1 MKYLLISLI
10 VLIVNLNGYSQEVMK
25 YNKLT
30 PEEEKVII
38 DKGTE
43 MPFTGKYLNFDGK
56 GTYVCKRCG
65 SHLYHSEDKFESHC
79 GWPSFDDEIPKAVKR
94 VPDADGIRTEIVC
107 ANCDAHLGHVFKG
120 EKQTEKNIRH
130 CVNSVS
136 LDFIPL
142 DKNTIVKTGRAVFAG
157 GCFWGIEH
165 FFIKAN
171 GVISTDVGYI
181 GGDKDNPTYEEV
193 CSDNTNHAE
202 AIEVIFDNSLTS
214 FEELAKLFF
223 EIHDPTQVNR
233 QGPDIGT
240 QYRSVIFYLNDEQR
254 EIAEKLIIKLEKKGY
269 DIATE
274 VTKATAFWKAENYH
288 QDYYSKTGKKPYC
301 HSYIKR
307 F

>member
-1 MKYLLISLI
+1 MKHFLISLI
-10 VLIVNLNGYSQEVMK
+10 VIIVNLNTNAQEVMK
-25 YNKLT
+25 YKKLT
-30 PEEEKVII
+30 SEEERVII
-38 DKGTE
+38 NKGTE

-56 GTYVCKRCG
+56 GTYVCKKCG

-94 VPDADGIRTEIVC
+94 IPDADGIRTEIVC
-107 ANCDAHLGHVFKG
+107 ANCGAHLGHVFKG
-120 EKQTEKNIRH
+120 EKKTEKNIRH

-136 LDFIPL
+136 LDFVPV
-142 DKNTIVKTGRAVFAG
+142 DKNTIVNTGRAIFAG
-157 GCFWGIEH
+157 GCFWRTEH
-165 FFIKAN
+165 FFRKAN
-171 GVISTDVGYI
+171 GVISTNAGYM

-193 CSDNTNHAE
+193 CSGNTNHAE
-202 AIEVIFDNSLTS
+202 VIEVIFDNSLTS
-214 FEELAKLFF
+214 FEEIAKSFF

-240 QYRSVIFYLNDEQR
+240 QYRSVIFYLNEEQR
-254 EIAEKLIIKLEKKGY
+254 EIAEKLIKILENKGY
-269 DIATE
+269 DIAIE

-288 QDYYSKTGKKPYC
+288 QDYYSKNGEEPYC